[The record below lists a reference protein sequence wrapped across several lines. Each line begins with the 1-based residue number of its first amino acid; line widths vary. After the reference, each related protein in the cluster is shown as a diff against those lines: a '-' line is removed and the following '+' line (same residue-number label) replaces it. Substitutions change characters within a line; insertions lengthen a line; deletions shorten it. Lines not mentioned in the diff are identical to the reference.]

1 MIINPINTVA
11 KTVTKPINKVVPQPR
26 MINGLAKDTFQKSS
40 AMTEPKRMM
49 PPNMGVSD
57 VFDLAYTTLRP
68 ENKKKVDEATNR
80 LKKQY
85 GNDAIVTF
93 ETDKYSPN
101 DEYRLKVKM
110 GSFEEYSEFYDN
122 DINKIGE
129 EEVSHYSKKGQLY
142 IITKNTDYRN
152 NTTTKVRKQF
162 DNNGKKV
169 VTDEVRIIRDKNNN
183 LVRKEM
189 MTHSDITGAYN
200 QKYVYPNGT
209 EKVISQTKKFKK
221 FDGMECIHKDM
232 TSLDGTRTQYKL
244 EQDNKGNKLL
254 EYKIT
259 DKNGKVLMNLNKTM
273 ERVADNKVI
282 SSSGDKVYEMTFE
295 PKQIT
300 IQEKGKEATVIPIKR
315 GFFSKGLKLTGEKKE
330 MADLLQK
337 LPAEQLKALS
347 NTVKVLNGTNN
358 TKECNMLP
366 DKKRINTINE
376 VFSVLH
382 ETGHAI
388 DFRHSSF
395 FMPNITAISND
406 SDLRKI
412 YTEEK
417 DNFDKAYPNA
427 QREHLDY
434 FINQKNHYSGKWG
447 GLEELV
453 AETNALR
460 DSYTTED
467 GLAVRVQYL
476 QQHYPRTIAYINDKL
491 ENAIDKK

>member
-1 MIINPINTVA
+1 MLINPINTVSKAVA
-11 KTVTKPINKVVPQPR
+11 KPLNKVAPQPR
-26 MINGLAKDTFQKSS
+26 MINGLAKDTFQKST

-49 PPNMGVSD
+49 PPNRGLGDIV
-57 VFDLAYTTLRP
+57 DLAYTTLRP
-68 ENKKKVDEATNR
+68 ENKKKVDEATKR
-80 LKKQY
+80 LKEQY
-85 GNDAIVTF
+85 GDVATITF
-93 ETDKYSPN
+93 ETDKYSPKN
-101 DEYRLKVKM
+101 EYCLKATL
-110 GSFEEYSEFYDN
+110 GLSESHSEFYDN
-122 DINKIGE
+122 NINKIGE
-129 EEVSHYSKKGQLY
+129 EDVSYYAKNGEVY

-183 LVRKEM
+183 LIRKEM
-189 MTHSDITGAYN
+189 MTHSDITGAFD
-200 QKYVYPNGT
+200 QKYVYPDGT

-259 DKNGKVLMNLNKTM
+259 DKDGKVLMNLNKTM

-282 SSSGDKVYEMTFE
+282 SSNGDKVYEMTFE

-300 IQEKGKEATVIPIKR
+300 IQEKGKDATVIPIKK

-330 MADLLQK
+330 MSELLQK
-337 LPAEQLKALS
+337 LPAEQLKALAS
-347 NTVKVLNGTNN
+347 TVKVLNGTNN
-358 TKECNMLP
+358 TKECNMQPLS
-366 DKKRINTINE
+366 KTVNTVNE

-382 ETGHAI
+382 EIGHAVDYRKSGLFLP
-388 DFRHSSF
+388 DF
-395 FMPNITAISND
+395 TTISRD
-406 SDLRKI
+406 DELKRI

-417 DNFDKAYPNA
+417 DNFEKAYPNA

-434 FINQKNHYSGKWG
+434 FIDQKEHYSGKWG
-447 GLEELV
+447 GLQELV

-476 QQHYPRTIAYINDKL
+476 QQHYPRTIAYINDRL
-491 ENAIDKK
+491 ENYKTK

>member
-1 MIINPINTVA
+1 MLINPISTVSKAVA
-11 KTVTKPINKVVPQPR
+11 KPLNKVIPQPR
-26 MINGLAKDTFQKSS
+26 MIGLAKDTFQKST
-40 AMTEPKRMM
+40 AMTEPKRKMATM
-49 PPNMGVSD
+49 FD
-57 VFDLAYTTLRP
+57 DADIFDLAYTTLRP
-68 ENKKKVDEATNR
+68 ENKQKVDEAKDR

-85 GNDAIVTF
+85 GNNAKITF
-93 ETDKYSPN
+93 ASDKYSPKN
-101 DEYRLKVKM
+101 EYCLKAEL
-110 GSFEEYSEFYDN
+110 GYSESHSEFYDN

-129 EEVSHYSKKGQLY
+129 EDVSYYYKNGKTN
-142 IITKNTDYRN
+142 IITKNVDYRN

-183 LVRKEM
+183 LIRKEM
-189 MTHSDITGAYN
+189 MTHSDITGAFD
-200 QKYVYPNGT
+200 QKYVYPDGT

-221 FDGMECIHKDM
+221 FDGMECVHKDM

-259 DKNGKVLMNLNKTM
+259 DKDGKVLMNLNKTM

-282 SSSGDKVYEMTFE
+282 SSNGDKVYEMTFE

-300 IQEKGKEATVIPIKR
+300 IQERGKETTTIPIKK

-330 MADLLQK
+330 MAELLQK
-337 LPAEQLKALS
+337 LPAEQLKALAS
-347 NTVKVLNGTNN
+347 TVKVLNGTNN
-358 TKECNMLP
+358 TKECNMQPLS
-366 DKKRINTINE
+366 KTVNTVNE

-382 ETGHAI
+382 EIGHAI
-388 DFRHSSF
+388 DYRKSGLFLPDF
-395 FMPNITAISND
+395 TTISRD
-406 SDLRKI
+406 DELRRI

-417 DNFDKAYPNA
+417 DNFEKAYPNA

-434 FINQKNHYSGKWG
+434 FIDQKEHYSGKWG
-447 GLEELV
+447 GLQELV

-467 GLAVRVQYL
+467 GLAIRVQYL
-476 QQHYPRTIAYINDKL
+476 QQHYPRTIAYINDRL
-491 ENAIDKK
+491 ENYKTK